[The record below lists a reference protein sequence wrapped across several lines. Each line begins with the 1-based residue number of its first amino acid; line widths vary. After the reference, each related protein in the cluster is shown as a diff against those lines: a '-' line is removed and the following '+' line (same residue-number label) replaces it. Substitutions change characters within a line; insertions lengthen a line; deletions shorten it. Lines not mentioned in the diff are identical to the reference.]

1 MPLSLPNENEQ
12 NRIAKVLTLLDE
24 RIATQRKV
32 IERLET
38 LINGIRERLFC
49 LPNREVPKM
58 RCKGYTSPYKT
69 YKLGECCRRVTR
81 KNKYNESDLVL
92 TIAAK
97 KGMVAQIEYFNNSVA
112 SNNLHNYYLLEKGD
126 FAYNKSY
133 STDYPWGAI
142 KPLVMYDKG
151 VLSSLYICFRPNEAL
166 LMPEYL
172 AHYFETVKWH
182 KGIKD
187 IAGEGARNHG
197 LLNISIED
205 FFNTMHRFPKLDE
218 QVAVTRLLES
228 IDDKIAQ
235 EYAILCCYEKQRTYL
250 LSNLFI

>member
-1 MPLSLPNENEQ
+1 MLAL
-12 NRIAKVLTLLDE
+12 IDE
-24 RIATQRKV
+24 RIATQKKV

-38 LINGIRERLFC
+38 LINGLRECVFC
-49 LPNREVPKM
+49 PPNREVPKI
-58 RCKGYTSPYKT
+58 RCKGYTSPYET
-69 YKLGECCRRVTR
+69 YKLGDCCRRVTR

-112 SNNLHNYYLLEKGD
+112 SNNLQNYYLLEKGD

-166 LMPEYL
+166 LVPEYL

-218 QVAVTRLLES
+218 QVAVTKLLES
-228 IDDKIAQ
+228 IDNKIAQ
-235 EYAILCCYEKQRTYL
+235 EYSILCCYETQRTYL
-250 LSNLFI
+250 LSTLFI